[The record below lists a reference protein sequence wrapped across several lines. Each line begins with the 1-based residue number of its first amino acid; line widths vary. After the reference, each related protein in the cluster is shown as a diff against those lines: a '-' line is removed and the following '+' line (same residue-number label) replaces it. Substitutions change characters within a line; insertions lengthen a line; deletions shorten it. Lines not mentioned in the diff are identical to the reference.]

1 MCCLILSGP
10 ENFGLYFWTNKIEK
24 WQFRGHSVFS
34 AFFASCGHLTFVFEE
49 IFFLLFRISSF
60 EDGHQQHWRP
70 TRLLEVGPRPPWKD
84 RQPYPTGNSWSWGV
98 ATALYRQIVGNHKN
112 GCIFKHVLVLISLFH
127 QRQSK
132 QQTHSHIWQGIPLK
146 TKNLILLSRKLGT
159 R

>member
-1 MCCLILSGP
+1 MDRRILAFIFEQTKSRSD
-10 ENFGLYFWTNKIEK
+10 NSVDTLCF
-24 WQFRGHSVFS
+24 QHSLPAV
-34 AFFASCGHLTFVFEE
+34 GIWHLFLKKNL
-49 IFFLLFRISSF
+49 FLLFKISSF
-60 EDGHQQHWRP
+60 EDGHQQHWRH
-70 TRLLEVGPRPPWKD
+70 EVGPRPPWKD

>member
-49 IFFLLFRISSF
+49 TFFFLLFRISSF
-60 EDGHQQHWRP
+60 EDGHQQHWRH
-70 TRLLEVGPRPPWKD
+70 EVEPRPPWKD
-84 RQPYPTGNSWSWGV
+84 CQPYPKGNSCFGGV
-98 ATALYRQIVGNHKN
+98 ATTFHRQIVGNHKN
-112 GCIFKHVLVLISLFH
+112 GCIFKHVLVLISLLH

-132 QQTHSHIWQGIPLK
+132 QQTHSHTWQGIPLK
-146 TKNLILLSRKLGT
+146 TKSLMLLFRKLGT